1 MSNVINP
8 NGIERQSITA
18 TDFEEKYV
26 PLLNQ
31 VAELI
36 ISHPDIPEEYDQS
49 DLLGALTTI
58 TTEFRNEVAG
68 RVPEIVR
75 LQDAIAKKDKQITKL
90 QETNQQ
96 LYLRVGALPDPNKKD
111 EGADAPPKLTFEQ
124 IKRKLES
131 L

>member
-1 MSNVINP
+1 MSNNTSGMEQKSV
-8 NGIERQSITA
+8 TA

-36 ISHPDIPEEYDQS
+36 ISHPDIPEDYEQS
-49 DLLGALTTI
+49 DLLAALTTL
-58 TTEFRNEVAG
+58 TTEFRNEVTG

-75 LQDAIAKKDKQITKL
+75 LQDVLAKKDKQILKL

-96 LYLRVGALPDPNKKD
+96 LYLRVGAPPDPSKKD
-111 EGADAPPKLTFEQ
+111 DNGAPPKLTFEQ
-124 IKRKLES
+124 IRKKLEN